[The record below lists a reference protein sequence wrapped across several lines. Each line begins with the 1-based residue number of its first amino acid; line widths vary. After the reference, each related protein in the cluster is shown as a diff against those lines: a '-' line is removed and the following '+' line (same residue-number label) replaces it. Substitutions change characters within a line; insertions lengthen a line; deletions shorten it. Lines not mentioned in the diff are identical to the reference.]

1 MFYKRG
7 TVIKAKDL
15 PDWAGYFRKQ
25 RGTYV
30 YLRISNA
37 SVKHLRLDKDK
48 IHGVCFNGNVTS
60 IDPEKFIVV
69 CDVLDMARNVQ
80 EVQ

>member
-1 MFYKRG
+1 MIYERG
-7 TVIKAKDL
+7 TTIKAKDL

-25 RGTYV
+25 IGTYV
-30 YLRISNA
+30 YLRISDA
-37 SVKHLRLDKDK
+37 AVKHLRLDENK
-48 IHGVCFNGNVTS
+48 IHGVCFNGNVAS

-80 EVQ
+80 NIR

>member
-1 MFYKRG
+1 MFYERG
-7 TVIKAKDL
+7 TIIKAKDL
-15 PDWAGYFRKQ
+15 LDWAGYFRKQ
-25 RGTYV
+25 TGTYV
-30 YLRISNA
+30 YLRLSNA
-37 SVKHLRLDKDK
+37 AVKHLRLDENK
-48 IHGVCFNGNVTS
+48 IHGICFNGNVAS